1 MKTLSRFLKHSPI
14 YILFFLSSNL
24 SSAEPLAVTEMNG
37 IKRSDFQN
45 FEKDWRLVT
54 VRYRKDSNEMRWTFA
69 NDLAWKTL
77 ASGSISYPDGAIFG
91 KIGVVTHEDS
101 QFTSSAVPSGARRFQ
116 FMVRDKVKY
125 AETGGWGYA
134 LFDVDGK
141 LFPESIK
148 ETTLACYACHRIVEN
163 RGQVFSQPF
172 QFLDGSK
179 SLFSSTFFSENK
191 GFHKVQFKTV
201 AKKSLPDAIKKQ
213 LPNEV
218 SQIQIV
224 DVVFLQDNLFQGT
237 LDEIKPSLE
246 LESYNKNLPAALVS
260 KDGLRFSLI
269 IPIEKEG
276 CKKHRS
282 FRAVTTGP
290 TEIIKSEYC
299 NP

>member
-1 MKTLSRFLKHSPI
+1 MSFQSP
-14 YILFFLSSNL
+14 
-24 SSAEPLAVTEMNG
+24 AEPLAVLEMNG

-77 ASGSISYPDGAIFG
+77 SSGSISYPDGAMFG

-125 AETGGWGYA
+125 ADTGGWGYA

-141 LFPESIK
+141 LFPEAIK
-148 ETTLACYACHRIVEN
+148 ETTMACYACHRIVQN
-163 RGQVFSQPF
+163 RGEVFSQPF

-179 SLFSSTFFSENK
+179 SLFNSTFFSENK
-191 GFHKVQFKTV
+191 GFHKIQFKTV
-201 AKKSLPDAIKKQ
+201 AKKNLPEAVRKQ
-213 LPNEV
+213 LPKEI
-218 SQIQIV
+218 SQIRTV
-224 DVVFLQDNLFQGT
+224 DVAFLQENLFQGT

-246 LESYNKNLPAALVS
+246 LESYNKKLPAALIS
-260 KDGLRFSLI
+260 TDGLRFSLI

-276 CKKHRS
+276 CKKNRS
-282 FRAVTTGP
+282 FLTVTTGP
-290 TEIIKSEYC
+290 IEIMKSEYC